1 MLQYNVVPRK
11 NPITKEV
18 RYYAQLLPVKQL
30 AFDDLCERIAH
41 STTATAADVHA
52 VIEEAR
58 VQILA
63 ALLEGKS
70 VSFGKLGSFYLTA
83 QSAGSAT
90 ADTFKT
96 ENIKRLMVRWTRPT
110 YWRKQLTPGN
120 GVVKLD
126 RAGK

>member
-1 MLQYNVVPRK
+1 MLKYNVVPRK

-18 RYYAQLLPVKQL
+18 QYYAQLLPPEQMT
-30 AFDDLCERIAH
+30 FDTLCERIAH

-58 VQILA
+58 IQILQ
-63 ALLEGKS
+63 ALLEGNS
-70 VSFGKLGSFYLTA
+70 CSFGKLGSFYLTA

-90 ADTFKT
+90 ADAFQT
-96 ENIKRLMVRWTRPT
+96 ENIKRLMVRWVRPT